1 MDSAKDCSQAC
12 AARYHRIETEANGPM
27 KLTRLLAV
35 ILAVALGPAGA
46 RAQQD
51 TNSANYIMLGCE
63 AFLLDPI
70 PTSKLL
76 VAGVCAGI
84 VDTLQATK
92 PNICLP
98 GISTRRLLVRGVV
111 TYINNNPARLHEN
124 FIDLAGEALE
134 QTWPCAKQ

>member
-1 MDSAKDCSQAC
+1 
-12 AARYHRIETEANGPM
+12 M
-27 KLTRLLAV
+27 KLPRLLAV
-35 ILAVALGPAGA
+35 TLVLAVAAPLASPGA

-70 PTSKLL
+70 PASKLL

-84 VDTLQATK
+84 IDTLQAIK

-98 GISTRRLLVRGVV
+98 NITTRRLLVRGVV
-111 TYINNNPARLHEN
+111 TYINNHPARLHEN

-134 QTWPCAKQ
+134 QTWPCAKR

>member
-1 MDSAKDCSQAC
+1 M
-12 AARYHRIETEANGPM
+12 M
-27 KLTRLLAV
+27 LMRLLV
-35 ILAVALGPAGA
+35 VMLAIVLGPAGA

-51 TNSANYIMLGCE
+51 TNSANDIMLGCE

-84 VDTLQATK
+84 IDTLQAIK

-111 TYINNNPARLHEN
+111 TYINTNPARLHEN

-134 QTWPCAKQ
+134 QTWSCTRQ

>member
-1 MDSAKDCSQAC
+1 
-12 AARYHRIETEANGPM
+12 M
-27 KLTRLLAV
+27 KLARQLAV
-35 ILAVALGPAGA
+35 TLTITLAVSVISPGA

-70 PTSKLL
+70 PPPRLL

-84 VDTLQATK
+84 IDTLQAIK

-98 GISTRRLLVRGVV
+98 AISTRRLLVRGVV

-134 QTWPCAKQ
+134 QTWPCKP

>member
-1 MDSAKDCSQAC
+1 M
-12 AARYHRIETEANGPM
+12 EPEENGRM
-27 KLTRLLAV
+27 KLARVLAV
-35 ILAVALGPAGA
+35 TLTIALAAPLISPGA

-70 PTSKLL
+70 PTSRLL

-84 VDTLQATK
+84 IDTLQAIK

-98 GISTRRLLVRGVV
+98 AISTRRLLVRGVA

-134 QTWPCAKQ
+134 QTWPCKP

>member
-1 MDSAKDCSQAC
+1 M
-12 AARYHRIETEANGPM
+12 
-27 KLTRLLAV
+27 RLLVV
-35 ILAVALGPAGA
+35 ILAIVLGSAGP

-76 VAGVCAGI
+76 VAGVWAGI
-84 VDTLQATK
+84 IDILQAIK
-92 PNICLP
+92 PNTCLP

-134 QTWPCAKQ
+134 QTWPCTKQ

>member
-1 MDSAKDCSQAC
+1 
-12 AARYHRIETEANGPM
+12 M
-27 KLTRLLAV
+27 KLARSVAV
-35 ILAVALGPAGA
+35 ILSIALAAPGA

-51 TNSANYIMLGCE
+51 TKSANYIMLGCE

-70 PTSKLL
+70 PTSRLL

-84 VDTLQATK
+84 IDTLQAIK

-124 FIDLAGEALE
+124 FIELAGEALE
-134 QTWPCAKQ
+134 QTWPCTKQ

>member
-1 MDSAKDCSQAC
+1 M
-12 AARYHRIETEANGPM
+12 IERATEEMGRM
-27 KLTRLLAV
+27 KLTRLWA
-35 ILAVALGPAGA
+35 ILFAASLMAPGA

-70 PTSKLL
+70 PTSRLL

-84 VDTLQATK
+84 IDTLQVTK

-98 GISTRRLLVRGVV
+98 GIATRRLLVRGVV
-111 TYINNNPARLHEN
+111 SYINGIPARLHEN
-124 FIDLAGEALE
+124 FIELASEALE
-134 QTWPCAKQ
+134 QTWPCAPK

>member
-1 MDSAKDCSQAC
+1 
-12 AARYHRIETEANGPM
+12 M

-35 ILAVALGPAGA
+35 ILTVALGPAGA

-76 VAGVCAGI
+76 IAGVCAGI
-84 VDTLQATK
+84 IDTLQAIK

-98 GISTRRLLVRGVV
+98 AISTRRLLVRGVV

-134 QTWPCAKQ
+134 QTWPCTKQ

>member
-1 MDSAKDCSQAC
+1 
-12 AARYHRIETEANGPM
+12 M
-27 KLTRLLAV
+27 KLARLLAV
-35 ILAVALGPAGA
+35 TGSITLAALLASPGT

-70 PTSKLL
+70 PTSRLL
-76 VAGVCAGI
+76 IAGVCAGI
-84 VDTLQATK
+84 IDTLQAIK

-111 TYINNNPARLHEN
+111 TYINDKPARLHEN
-124 FIDLAGEALE
+124 FIDLADEALE
-134 QTWPCAKQ
+134 QTWPCTRQ

>member
-1 MDSAKDCSQAC
+1 
-12 AARYHRIETEANGPM
+12 M
-27 KLTRLLAV
+27 KLARSVAV
-35 ILAVALGPAGA
+35 ILSIALAAPGA

-70 PTSKLL
+70 PTSRLL

-84 VDTLQATK
+84 IDTLQAIK

-124 FIDLAGEALE
+124 FIELAGEALK
-134 QTWPCAKQ
+134 QTWPCTKQ

>member
-1 MDSAKDCSQAC
+1 
-12 AARYHRIETEANGPM
+12 M
-27 KLTRLLAV
+27 KLARLSAILLTISLTAPLATSSV
-35 ILAVALGPAGA
+35 

-70 PTSKLL
+70 PTSRLL

-84 VDTLQATK
+84 IDTLQVTK

-98 GISTRRLLVRGVV
+98 GIATRRLLVRGVV
-111 TYINNNPARLHEN
+111 SYINGIPARLHEN
-124 FIDLAGEALE
+124 FIELASEALE
-134 QTWPCAKQ
+134 QTWPCAPK

>member
-1 MDSAKDCSQAC
+1 
-12 AARYHRIETEANGPM
+12 M
-27 KLTRLLAV
+27 KPARLLV
-35 ILAVALGPAGA
+35 VALTAALTASMTFPGA

-76 VAGVCAGI
+76 IAGVCAGI
-84 VDTLQATK
+84 IDTLQAVK
-92 PNICLP
+92 SNICLP

-124 FIDLAGEALE
+124 FIELAGEALE
-134 QTWPCAKQ
+134 QTWPCTKQ

>member
-1 MDSAKDCSQAC
+1 
-12 AARYHRIETEANGPM
+12 M
-27 KLTRLLAV
+27 KLSRVLA
-35 ILAVALGPAGA
+35 ILVGLSIASPWAAPAA

-51 TNSANYIMLGCE
+51 TSSANYIMLGCE

-70 PTSKLL
+70 PTSRLL

-84 VDTLQATK
+84 IDTLQAIK

-98 GISTRRLLVRGVV
+98 AISTRRLLVRGVV

-124 FIDLAGEALE
+124 FIELAGEALE
-134 QTWPCAKQ
+134 QTWPCKP

>member
-1 MDSAKDCSQAC
+1 
-12 AARYHRIETEANGPM
+12 M
-27 KLTRLLAV
+27 KLVRHLAATLT
-35 ILAVALGPAGA
+35 IALAASSISPGV

-51 TNSANYIMLGCE
+51 TSSANYIMLGCE

-70 PTSKLL
+70 PTSRLL

-84 VDTLQATK
+84 IDTLQAIK

-98 GISTRRLLVRGVV
+98 AISTRRLLVRGVV

-134 QTWPCAKQ
+134 QTWPCAPK

>member
-1 MDSAKDCSQAC
+1 M
-12 AARYHRIETEANGPM
+12 M
-27 KLTRLLAV
+27 LMRLLVV
-35 ILAVALGPAGA
+35 ILPIVLGPAGA

-84 VDTLQATK
+84 IGTAIK

-111 TYINNNPARLHEN
+111 TYINTNPARLHEN
-124 FIDLAGEALE
+124 FIDLAGESLE
-134 QTWPCAKQ
+134 QTWPCTRQ

>member
-1 MDSAKDCSQAC
+1 
-12 AARYHRIETEANGPM
+12 M
-27 KLTRLLAV
+27 KLARSVAV
-35 ILAVALGPAGA
+35 ILSIALAAPAA

-70 PTSKLL
+70 PTSRLL

-84 VDTLQATK
+84 IDTLQAIK

-124 FIDLAGEALE
+124 FIELAGEALE
-134 QTWPCAKQ
+134 QTWPCTKQ

>member
-1 MDSAKDCSQAC
+1 
-12 AARYHRIETEANGPM
+12 M
-27 KLTRLLAV
+27 KPTRLLV
-35 ILAVALGPAGA
+35 VTITLALAAAQTSPGA

-51 TNSANYIMLGCE
+51 TSSANYIMLGCE

-70 PTSKLL
+70 PTSRLL

-84 VDTLQATK
+84 IDTLQAIK

-98 GISTRRLLVRGVV
+98 AIATRRLLVRGVV

-124 FIDLAGEALE
+124 FIELAGEALE
-134 QTWPCAKQ
+134 QTWPCKP

>member
-1 MDSAKDCSQAC
+1 MKP
-12 AARYHRIETEANGPM
+12 ARLMT
-27 KLTRLLAV
+27 
-35 ILAVALGPAGA
+35 VALTVVLAAPLTSPGI

-51 TNSANYIMLGCE
+51 TNSANYLMLGCE

-84 VDTLQATK
+84 IDTLQAVK

-98 GISTRRLLVRGVV
+98 AMSTRRLLVRGVV

-134 QTWPCAKQ
+134 QTWPCTKQ

>member
-1 MDSAKDCSQAC
+1 MKR
-12 AARYHRIETEANGPM
+12 ARLPVVT
-27 KLTRLLAV
+27 LVLA
-35 ILAVALGPAGA
+35 LALPLASPGA

-63 AFLLDPI
+63 AFLLEPI
-70 PTSKLL
+70 PTNRLL

-92 PNICLP
+92 QNICLP

-111 TYINNNPARLHEN
+111 TYIKDR
-124 FIDLAGEALE
+124 
-134 QTWPCAKQ
+134 KSVV

>member
-1 MDSAKDCSQAC
+1 
-12 AARYHRIETEANGPM
+12 M
-27 KLTRLLAV
+27 KPPRLLV
-35 ILAVALGPAGA
+35 VALTAALAASPISPAA

-51 TNSANYIMLGCE
+51 TSSANYIMLGCE

-70 PTSKLL
+70 PTSRLL

-84 VDTLQATK
+84 IDTLQAIK

-98 GISTRRLLVRGVV
+98 AISTRRLLVRGVV
-111 TYINNNPARLHEN
+111 TYINSNPARLHEN

-134 QTWPCAKQ
+134 QTWPCKP

>member
-1 MDSAKDCSQAC
+1 
-12 AARYHRIETEANGPM
+12 M
-27 KLTRLLAV
+27 KLARLLAV
-35 ILAVALGPAGA
+35 TLSLALAAPLASTGA

-124 FIDLAGEALE
+124 FIELAGEALE
-134 QTWPCAKQ
+134 QTWPCTKQ